1 MARRADV
8 LRLVLTHL
16 SSRYADDPR
25 PLEREAREVFPR
37 SVVAFDGMEIE
48 VPYRGDEE

>member
-1 MARRADV
+1 
-8 LRLVLTHL
+8 VLTHL

-37 SVVAFDGMEIE
+37 STVAYDGLELEIQVRQE
-48 VPYRGDEE
+48 PE